1 MGPRLVGRGKFPQH
15 IADTD
20 ERLKLQWGRVLWDAE
35 SHPSKLQTA
44 VGVGLQWGR
53 VLWDAERSVLP
64 SADSVGGYDAEIE
77 RLSGRAFA

>member
-1 MGPRLVGRGKFPQH
+1 MGPRLVGRGKGEDVPAELVEAASFNGAASCGTRKVSGFAIVH
-15 IADTD
+15 
-20 ERLKLQWGRVLWDAE
+20 LMHLW
-35 SHPSKLQTA
+35 
-44 VGVGLQWGR
+44 LQWGR

>member
-1 MGPRLVGRGKFPQH
+1 V
-15 IADTD
+15 
-20 ERLKLQWGRVLWDAE
+20 LQWGRVLWDAE
-35 SHPSKLQTA
+35 RTSCTSSGITSML
-44 VGVGLQWGR
+44 LQWGR